1 MEDRQEGM
9 GGGQVAAD
17 ELRLLIERAERLE
30 EEKKGIADDIKD
42 VMAEAKGRGYDPKA
56 IRKILSI
63 RKKKKEEYQEEEAI
77 LEVYMQALGMI

>member
-1 MEDRQEGM
+1 MSDII
-9 GGGQVAAD
+9 AAD
-17 ELRLLIERAERLE
+17 QLRLLIERIERLE